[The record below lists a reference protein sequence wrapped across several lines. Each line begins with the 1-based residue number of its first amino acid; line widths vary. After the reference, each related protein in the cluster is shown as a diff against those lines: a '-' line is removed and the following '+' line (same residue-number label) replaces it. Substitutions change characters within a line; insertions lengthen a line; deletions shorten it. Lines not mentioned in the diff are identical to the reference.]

1 MTPIAKKY
9 HFAAH
14 VIDILAY
21 IIYVIEAFKILKK
34 HVLFKCVAPSEKLH
48 ALILAE
54 SMMSI
59 LGEKWLI
66 GRVKLPSVE
75 DYLPADR

>member
-1 MTPIAKKY
+1 ML
-9 HFAAH
+9 AH
-14 VIDILAY
+14 ILYA
-21 IIYVIEAFKILKK
+21 IEAFKILKK
-34 HVLFKCVAPSEKLH
+34 PVLFECVAPSERLH

-54 SMMSI
+54 NMMSI

-66 GRVKLPSVE
+66 GRVKLPGVE